1 VKTAF
6 GRHGGYVTIRPLTH
20 EDSVLYFPPEAFG
33 PFRVLHQIG
42 AGALGPVFRAYD
54 PVRDRL
60 VAIKVFRL
68 DVTPE
73 LSQAF
78 VRELERLIALNI
90 SHPSIAAPIAAG
102 FEGTAAYLAMEYA
115 VGDALD
121 VTSRSSPMPLSDAV
135 RIVVSLAAAIDA
147 CGDLGV
153 HHELLHPRDIV
164 ISADG
169 ARVTGFGIAEALSRI
184 GVRLP
189 IRRPYAAPE
198 GPSDIYSLAVIAYE
212 LISGRRMTRGG
223 WDELSAEDGPE
234 LRDAFAAALSDDPKA
249 RPSRAGE
256 FAGKLRRAANI
267 SVGEATES
275 RELIQ
280 QEEPEAALDRFA
292 DLGAVADLQMDFA
305 EPIALEEPVGVSAA
319 TMDEPPASPFP
330 ASWDAQPPRVFQA
343 EEPESKTGHRLRAV
357 ALFLIAGLAVGLLAG
372 YVLKSRRVTP
382 QPAQTKPAVASTTV
396 ELPAASP
403 SRSTPAPAPTPA
415 AVPPEPALPAPMPSR
430 PASGVTAAPPS
441 RPAPQPAAGRGR
453 MVIRSTPADA
463 TVTVNGQARG
473 RTPLTVRDLALGS
486 YNIHVARDGFSAV
499 DRRVRLTAGSPSA
512 SLVIPLKKAS
522 APAKNAS
529 GAGSLAVDSRP
540 AGARVFVNDRL
551 VGVTPLAIP
560 GLPAGPATVR
570 IEMDGYQSWAT
581 TVRVNAGEQT
591 RVGASLDRK

>member
-1 VKTAF
+1 M
-6 GRHGGYVTIRPLTH
+6 
-20 EDSVLYFPPEAFG
+20 
-33 PFRVLHQIG
+33 
-42 AGALGPVFRAYD
+42 FRAHD
-54 PVRDRL
+54 PARDRL

-73 LSQAF
+73 LYQAF
-78 VRELERLIALNI
+78 VGELDQLIARNI

-102 FEGTAAYLAMEYA
+102 FEGTAAYLAMEHA
-115 VGDALD
+115 VGDSLD
-121 VTSRSSPMPLSDAV
+121 VTSRNGPMPLPDAV
-135 RIVVSLAAAIDA
+135 RIVESVAAAIDA
-147 CGDLGV
+147 CGDRGV

-169 ARVTGFGIAEALSRI
+169 SRVTGFGIAEALSRI

-198 GPSDIYSLAVIAYE
+198 GSSDIYSLAVIAYE
-212 LISGRRMTRGG
+212 LISGRRMTKGG

-234 LRDAFAAALSDDPKA
+234 LREAFAAALSDDPKA

-267 SVGEATES
+267 AVGETTES

-292 DLGAVADLQMDFA
+292 DPGAVADLQMDFA
-305 EPIALEEPVGVSAA
+305 EPVAPEEPVIVPVA
-319 TMDEPPASPFP
+319 TKLVATIDEPPASPFP

-343 EEPESKTGHRLRAV
+343 EKPDPKTGRRLRAI
-357 ALFLIAGLAVGLLAG
+357 ALFLMGGLAVGLLTG
-372 YVLKSRRVTP
+372 YVLKSRRLTP
-382 QPAQTKPAVASTTV
+382 QPAQTKPPVASTTV
-396 ELPAASP
+396 DLPAAP
-403 SRSTPAPAPTPA
+403 PPASAPVPAPTPV
-415 AVPPEPALPAPMPSR
+415 AVPPERALPAPTPSR
-430 PASGVTAAPPS
+430 PASGVTAAPPV
-441 RPAPQPAAGRGR
+441 RPAPRPAVGRGR
-453 MVIRSTPADA
+453 MVIRSTPAEA

-473 RTPLTVRDLALGS
+473 KTPLTLRDLALGS
-486 YNIHVARDGFSAV
+486 YNIHVARDGFATV
-499 DRRVRLTAGSPSA
+499 DRRVRLTASNPSA
-512 SLVIPLKKAS
+512 SLAIRLKKTA

-529 GAGSLAVDSRP
+529 GAGSMVVDSRP

-551 VGVTPLAIP
+551 VGRTPLAIP

-570 IEMDGYQSWAT
+570 IEMDGYQRWAT

-591 RVGASLDRK
+591 RVAASLDRK